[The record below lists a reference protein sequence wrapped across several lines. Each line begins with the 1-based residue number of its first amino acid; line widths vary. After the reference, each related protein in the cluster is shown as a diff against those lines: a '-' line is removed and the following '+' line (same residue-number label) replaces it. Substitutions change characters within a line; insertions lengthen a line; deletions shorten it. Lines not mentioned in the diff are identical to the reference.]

1 MKKRIIAL
9 VAASLAIVACDSLN
23 TTQKPL
29 EPKVR
34 VDAST
39 TDDQKFS
46 YMLGVQFGGPSFRNI
61 AIQLG
66 EYFDVDYL
74 AQGVVD
80 NAKAL
85 KDTNFKV
92 QMPMDSMKVLDSRFA
107 EVSAER
113 TKLARPDSATE
124 MSFKGDIMKLRAYVD
139 SVMNTLP
146 VKRPAVVTYG
156 EVKLSGKSTDMQKYS
171 YVMGTQLQTMFH
183 GVEKQFD
190 QDFDGDFFLQGVR
203 DACMNV
209 LDTNFAVQMSND
221 SIKAINDRYV
231 AKIRELMQKKREEFM
246 KQQAEAAAA
255 QDSTN
260 APKDSAKTAETKA
273 PAEAAA
279 DKK

>member
-9 VAASLAIVACDSLN
+9 AVASLAIVACDSLN
-23 TTQKPL
+23 PVQKPL

-46 YMLGVQFGGPSFRNI
+46 YMLGVQFGGPSFENI
-61 AIQLG
+61 AVRLG

-85 KDTNFKV
+85 KDTSFKV
-92 QMPMDSMKVLDSRFA
+92 QMPMDSMKTLDAYFA
-107 EVSAER
+107 EVSAKRAES
-113 TKLARPDSATE
+113 ARPDSATE
-124 MSFKGDIMKLRAYVD
+124 MSFNGDFMKLRAYVD
-139 SVMNTLP
+139 SVLKTLP
-146 VKRPAVVTYG
+146 IKRPAIVTYG
-156 EVKLSGKSTDMQKYS
+156 EVKLSEKSTNMQKYS

-190 QDFDGDFFLQGVR
+190 QDFDGDYFLQGVR

-209 LDTNFAVQMSND
+209 LDTAFVVQMSND
-221 SIKAINDRYV
+221 SIKAVNDRYV
-231 AKIRELMQKKREEFM
+231 VKVRELMQKKREEFM
-246 KQQAEAAAA
+246 KQQEEAAAAA
-255 QDSTN
+255 QDS
-260 APKDSAKTAETKA
+260 ASVPKDTVTLEAK
-273 PAEAAA
+273 
-279 DKK
+279 

>member
-9 VAASLAIVACDSLN
+9 GVISLALFACEMN
-23 TTQKPL
+23 QKPL

-34 VDAST
+34 VDSTT

-46 YMLGVQFGGPSFRNI
+46 YMLGVQFAGPSFQNI
-61 AIQLG
+61 GRQLG

-74 AQGVVD
+74 AQGIVD

-85 KDTNFKV
+85 KDTSFKV
-92 QMPMDSMKVLDSRFA
+92 QIPMDSMKVIDAHFA

-113 TKLARPDSATE
+113 AKLAHPDSATE
-124 MSFKGDIMKLRAYVD
+124 MSFNGDFSKLRAYVD
-139 SVMNTLP
+139 SAMKTLP
-146 VKRPAVVTYG
+146 IKRPAIVTYG
-156 EVKLSGKSTDMQKYS
+156 EVKLNEKSTEMQKYS
-171 YVMGTQLQTMFH
+171 YIMGTQLQLMFH

-209 LDTNFAVQMSND
+209 LDTMHVVQMSND
-221 SIKAINDRYV
+221 SIKAVNDRYV
-231 AKIRELMQKKREEFM
+231 VKVREHMQKKREEFM
-246 KQQAEAAAA
+246 KQKAEAAAAA
-255 QDSTN
+255 QDSAN
-260 APKDSAKTAETKA
+260 AANDSAAKAAETKA

>member
-9 VAASLAIVACDSLN
+9 AVATLAIVACDSLN

-46 YMLGVQFGGPSFRNI
+46 YMLGVQFGGPSFENI

-74 AQGVVD
+74 SQGIID

-92 QMPMDSMKVLDSRFA
+92 QMPMDSMKILDSHFA
-107 EVSAER
+107 EISAKRAE
-113 TKLARPDSATE
+113 AAHPDSATE
-124 MSFKGDIMKLRAYVD
+124 KSFNGDFSKLRAYVD
-139 SVMNTLP
+139 SAMKTLP
-146 VKRPAVVTYG
+146 IKRPAVVTYG

-190 QDFDGDFFLQGVR
+190 QDFDGDYFLQGVR
-203 DACMNV
+203 DACMNI
-209 LDTNFAVQMSND
+209 LDTAFVVQMSND
-221 SIKAINDRYV
+221 SIKAVNDRYV
-231 AKIRELMQKKREEFM
+231 VKIRELMQKKREEFM
-246 KQQAEAAAA
+246 KQQEAAAAA
-255 QDSTN
+255 QDSAG
-260 APKDSAKTAETKA
+260 APKDTVSSGTK
-273 PAEAAA
+273 
-279 DKK
+279 